1 MSLPVVS
8 MSTLD
13 IASLPSG
20 QARRSVAGFKG
31 FAIAAVAA
39 LLAFAAR
46 WVVGMMLGQ
55 AVLGKYPFAATI
67 IAVVLVSW
75 HVGWVPSLVTLFLGF
90 LLADW
95 SFVLP
100 LHSFSS
106 IAAANLG
113 GTITFFL
120 IGFTIIF
127 FGRSMRLARD
137 SADASASEAIANQ
150 KLLEL
155 EVAER
160 RRIEAEVRR
169 LNAGLEERVL
179 QRTAELRAT
188 NHELEAFTYSVSH
201 DLRAPLRHMDGFAQ
215 MLEEDFAAQLT
226 PDARHCIT
234 RIRRGSQNMGQLVDD
249 LLNLSRVGKKDLSR
263 QQVDIKELVESVVT
277 ELRQELGDR
286 RIDWRVGNLPTL
298 ACDSGLT
305 RIIFANLLA
314 NAAKY
319 TRPRD
324 PATVEVDQVVV
335 NGENVLRVRDNGV
348 GFDMKYAD
356 KLFGVFQRLHR
367 TEEFEGTGVG
377 LATVLRIVHKH
388 GGRIWA
394 EAKSGEGA
402 SFYFT
407 LGSPEKPVAN
417 GSPQTASLAH
427 VATVPGVQAAKS

>member
-1 MSLPVVS
+1 
-8 MSTLD
+8 MSTLGV
-13 IASLPSG
+13 ASLPSG
-20 QARRSVAGFKG
+20 QARRPAAGIQRFAVA
-31 FAIAAVAA
+31 AIAA

-46 WVVGMMLGQ
+46 WAVGMMVGP
-55 AVLGKYPFAATI
+55 AAEGKYPFAATI

-75 HVGWVPSLVTLFLGF
+75 HVGWAPSLVTLVLGF
-90 LLADW
+90 FLADW

-106 IAAANLG
+106 IAVANLG
-113 GTITFFL
+113 GTISFFL

-127 FGRSMRLARD
+127 FGRSMRLARE

-160 RRIEAEVRR
+160 RRVEAEVRR
-169 LNAGLEERVL
+169 LNAGLEERVM

-188 NHELEAFTYSVSH
+188 NQELEAFTYSVSH

-215 MLEEDFAAQLT
+215 MLEEDFGAQLT

-263 QQVDIKELVESVVT
+263 QQVDLKELVESVAT
-277 ELRQELGDR
+277 ELRQELGER
-286 RIDWRVGNLPTL
+286 RIDWHIGNLPTV

-324 PATVEVDQVVV
+324 PATVEVDQVAV

-367 TEEFEGTGVG
+367 ADEFEGTGVG

-394 EAKSGEGA
+394 EAKPGEGA
-402 SFYFT
+402 CFYFT
-407 LGSPEKPVAN
+407 LGSADKTSSQRTPAN
-417 GSPQTASLAH
+417 GESNMAPASPLTVPSPQ
-427 VATVPGVQAAKS
+427 KS